1 MNNVNDLN
9 NEWSVF
15 YGRPLSVEETR
26 EIDDNLYEYFSI
38 LKKWNDK
45 VTKDDEQSPA
55 NNN

>member
-9 NEWSVF
+9 NEWSEL

-26 EIDDNLYEYFSI
+26 EIDDAVYEYFRI
-38 LKKWNDK
+38 LKRWNDK
-45 VTKDDEQSPA
+45 VTKDNEQTPA